1 MMLWQ
6 SSWER
11 TQRTLISMELFPP
24 LFPCQPLLLLAVGA
38 LDGATILMDVWRGW
52 GTSWRDFAHG
62 LHLLHLHHH
71 FWDAKLAARS
81 PRAISSWVPTSI
93 PNGARGENI
102 AEMFCIFP
110 DIILYMFFFFFS
122 LPSLDFFFFPN
133 LFFQRVYWQLATVNH
148 LLPTHAP
155 KRGAAE
161 RTEGGSGER
170 ADTKQ
175 FRQEI
180 RGRMGL
186 FPYLQE
192 IFSRKNMQNLQGGSW
207 CKKKTPLQGSCW
219 WKRGAR
225 GLKIASSG
233 IQASRDA
240 QNWGRNEVIQGFLLT
255 ARWILVPL
263 TPNHLGLGT
272 QRPSHGRAACPGAGT
287 VKFHLQF
294 SRTKLLI

>member
-1 MMLWQ
+1 MPAFAVAGCGCTGRCHHPHGCLAGLGNLLERLCPW
-6 SSWER
+6 SS
-11 TQRTLISMELFPP
+11 SSAPP
-24 LFPCQPLLLLAVGA
+24 SPLLGCQIGHSEPPSHLQLSPNLYSQWSERRKHCRNV
-38 LDGATILMDVWRGW
+38 
-52 GTSWRDFAHG
+52 
-62 LHLLHLHHH
+62 LH
-71 FWDAKLAARS
+71 
-81 PRAISSWVPTSI
+81 
-93 PNGARGENI
+93 
-102 AEMFCIFP
+102 FP
-110 DIILYMFFFFFS
+110 WHNFIYVFFFFFTAKFR
-122 LPSLDFFFFPN
+122 FFFFPN

-175 FRQEI
+175 FGQEI

-192 IFSRKNMQNLQGGSW
+192 IFSRKNMQNMQGGSW

-233 IQASRDA
+233 I
-240 QNWGRNEVIQGFLLT
+240 
-255 ARWILVPL
+255 
-263 TPNHLGLGT
+263 
-272 QRPSHGRAACPGAGT
+272 
-287 VKFHLQF
+287 
-294 SRTKLLI
+294 

>member
-110 DIILYMFFFFFS
+110 DIILYMFFFFFTAKFR
-122 LPSLDFFFFPN
+122 FFFFPK
-133 LFFQRVYWQLATVNH
+133 F
-148 LLPTHAP
+148 
-155 KRGAAE
+155 
-161 RTEGGSGER
+161 
-170 ADTKQ
+170 
-175 FRQEI
+175 
-180 RGRMGL
+180 
-186 FPYLQE
+186 
-192 IFSRKNMQNLQGGSW
+192 IFSARLLTVGD
-207 CKKKTPLQGSCW
+207 CKPSAPNA
-219 WKRGAR
+219 RAEAR
-225 GLKIASSG
+225 GCRANRRRLRRAG
-233 IQASRDA
+233 WYQAVRARNPWPDGFIPVFTRD
-240 QNWGRNEVIQGFLLT
+240 I
-255 ARWILVPL
+255 
-263 TPNHLGLGT
+263 
-272 QRPSHGRAACPGAGT
+272 
-287 VKFHLQF
+287 F
-294 SRTKLLI
+294 S